1 MCCDRLTFFSA
12 GLRDSHTGWI
22 CLADLLEMKLD
33 DATVVAVYL
42 LPEAVAKV
50 QPMLLECLERGA
62 KVVCNSWGLDP
73 AQFKPT
79 ETHDVAD
86 KGGTRLMLY
95 TKASILVVPAAG
107 GVDEST
113 CPEPETEPAA
123 GGGESTAAS

>member
-1 MCCDRLTFFSA
+1 
-12 GLRDSHTGWI
+12 
-22 CLADLLEMKLD
+22 LLEMKLD

-113 CPEPETEPAA
+113 SPEPETEPAA